1 VEVRPARPWRAL
13 TSLRGIRY
21 PGLLASG
28 FIFLVSLASVI
39 RERPYFGN
47 MDDGQFIELAGSRG
61 PWGFVVWWDHLA
73 NGSIRYV
80 SLALLWPIYRIGHEL
95 GPTSLFIV
103 NAAVVLLCLLA
114 FWRAFEPT
122 LPRRSS
128 AATVTFIGVAML
140 WPFSADL
147 IFFPSLQEKFVILG
161 AAAVLAWTRSVPLGP
176 VPLKSWLLFAFV
188 IAFAFP
194 TKLHIVVFVPAL
206 VLALWIA
213 ARGETPRFT
222 RGGWQ
227 IASAVLIWASILIV
241 AIATQGG
248 YTSSRRGSLFDVSRL
263 VEWRFLLLALTAVA
277 FCLLLVIDRRWGRW
291 STPREAEADLLPLV
305 MLISMLGTFLVWDVV
320 QRYLTVASVMV
331 GAAAAVQVVRLRPRV
346 GACVAMASL
355 ALAGIWLT
363 VRLPQVFGSHGSFG
377 EFIRSETASLLSGD
391 KATVYSTCFEAP
403 ERYAYYAAIE
413 GAEGIRFAWWDEG
426 SPILGD
432 RDSRL
437 VLADGILCPLS
448 DSRRA
453 EAVLRWRSETGRG
466 FQLLEVVP

>member
-1 VEVRPARPWRAL
+1 MGYRPARSLLNL

-28 FIFLVSLASVI
+28 FILVVSVASII

-61 PWGFVVWWDHLA
+61 PWGFVLWWDHVA

-80 SLALLWPIYRIGHEL
+80 SLAMLWPIYRLGHDL
-95 GPTSLFIV
+95 GPTSLFIA
-103 NAAVVLLCLLA
+103 NAVVVLLCLLA
-114 FWRAFEPT
+114 FWRAFEPS

-161 AAAVLAWTRSVPLGP
+161 AAAVLAWIRSVPRGP

-188 IAFAFP
+188 IAFALP

-206 VLALWIA
+206 VLAMWLA
-213 ARGETPRFT
+213 ARGEQARLT

-227 IASAVLIWASILIV
+227 IASAVLICASIVIV
-241 AIATQGG
+241 VLAARGG
-248 YTSSRRGSLFDVSRL
+248 YTSSRRGSLLDVSRL
-263 VEWRFLLLALTAVA
+263 VEWRFLVLALTAA
-277 FCLLLVIDRRWGRW
+277 ALCLWLVFNRPWRRW
-291 STPREAEADLLPLV
+291 SAPREAEADLLPLV
-305 MLISMLGTFLVWDVV
+305 MLIAMVGTFLVWDVV
-320 QRYLTVASVMV
+320 QRYLTVVSVMV
-331 GAAAAVQVVRLRPRV
+331 GAAAAVQVVRLGPRV
-346 GACVAMASL
+346 GACVAAASL

-377 EFIRSETASLLSGD
+377 EFIRSETASSLSVD
-391 KATVYSTCFEAP
+391 RATVYSTCFEAP
-403 ERYAYYAAIE
+403 ERYAYYAAVE
-413 GAEGIRFAWWDEG
+413 GVEGIRFAWWDES
-426 SPILGD
+426 SPMWGD
-432 RDSRL
+432 QDSRL
-437 VLADGILCPLS
+437 VLADGILCPVS

-453 EAVLRWRSETGRG
+453 EAVLRWRAETGRG